1 MSDNDDDKSN
11 SSEKELKEEEQQNEE
26 NEDGTEEPVGK
37 RKRKRKRK
45 KKDATTTSDTQGNE
59 ESKADVNKLDSL
71 DHTVYVEGIP
81 FNCSD
86 QEVKDFF
93 VQNGIDDII
102 QMRLPTWQDSGR
114 LRGYGHIVFNKTE
127 SRKRAIECSGKHLQN
142 RYLTIQAPKVA
153 RTNIPQ
159 EAREQPEGCNK
170 VFVKNLPY
178 DITEEDVENTFRSCG
193 KILQGGVRLARNYQT
208 KQCKGF
214 GYVEFKNPEGA
225 YAAVQ
230 RSSRGTLVMNGRACF
245 VDYDEG
251 TMKGSFRDEKGK
263 LWSKE
268 HGDKNKRFRRS

>member
-1 MSDNDDDKSN
+1 MSEDDESN
-11 SSEKELKEEEQQNEE
+11 HSEKDLKEEEQNEE
-26 NEDGTEEPVGK
+26 NENDNEPGGK

-45 KKDATTTSDTQGNE
+45 KKDTTSTSVAQGNE
-59 ESKADVNKLDSL
+59 NSKEDVNKLDSL
-71 DHTVYVEGIP
+71 EHTVYVEGIP

-93 VQNGIDDII
+93 LQNGIEDII

-114 LRGYGHIVFNKTE
+114 LRGFGHIVFNTIE
-127 SRKRAIECSGKHLQN
+127 SRNQAIACSGKNLQN

-193 KILQGGVRLARNYQT
+193 KILQGGIRLARNYQT

-230 RSSRGTLVMNGRACF
+230 RSSKGTLVINGRACF

-268 HGDKNKRFRRS
+268 HGDKTKRFRRS